1 MQKDTDA
8 EIFQKIESTGL
19 IPVFNHNSPEVS
31 KQVLKASYEAGLR
44 LFEFTNRGQNAFEVF
59 RELAAYATAFEGLVL
74 GIGTI
79 FSRAD
84 AVKFHDLGARFVVS
98 PALVPEMASINNMD
112 EVLWVPGCG
121 TVSEVY
127 KAHCLGAKLLKV
139 FPGNVLGPE
148 FVKSVKDVLPAIP
161 LMPTGGVSPNR
172 ENLAAWFGAGVSCV
186 GMGSQLIPKDLL
198 AAGDFDGLRAHIRK
212 AFELVQAVR
221 KPKS

>member
-1 MQKDTDA
+1 MQKFTDA
-8 EIFQKIESTGL
+8 EIFEKVESTGL
-19 IPVFNHNSPEVS
+19 IPVFNHNNPEVS

-59 RELAAYATAFEGLVL
+59 KELAAYASRFEGLIL

-79 FSRAD
+79 FTKAD
-84 AVKFHDLGARFVVS
+84 AIKFHDLGARFVVS
-98 PALVPEMASINNMD
+98 PALVPEMAVINNMD

-127 KAHCLGAKLLKV
+127 KAHSLGAKLIKI
-139 FPGNVLGPE
+139 FPGNVLGHE
-148 FVKSVKDVLPAIP
+148 FVKSVKDVMPSVS

-172 ENLAAWFGAGVSCV
+172 ENLAAWFGSGVSCV

-198 AAGDFDGLRAHIRK
+198 AAGDYVGLKAHIQK
-212 AFELVQAVR
+212 AFTLVQSVR
-221 KPKS
+221 KPKA